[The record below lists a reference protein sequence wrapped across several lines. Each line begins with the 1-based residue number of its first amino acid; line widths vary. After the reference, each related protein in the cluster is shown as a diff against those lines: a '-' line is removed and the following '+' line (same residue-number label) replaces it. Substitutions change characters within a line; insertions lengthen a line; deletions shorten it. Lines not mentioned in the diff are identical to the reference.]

1 MTMTISGSSGLV
13 FPDGSGQETGIGRNR
28 IINGDMRIAQRGTST
43 SFGSG
48 GGTLFFGTD
57 RFNTLNYN
65 WSAGSN
71 ITVSQD
77 TTVFP
82 TGFNASYKWANGA
95 TGLTFGSG
103 GYQAITQLIEG
114 YNIAD
119 CYNKTVTLSFW
130 VRSST
135 AGTYSLNFVNQYGS
149 YGRYIVKTY
158 TINSVNTWEYKTI
171 TVDLSV
177 GTASGTWN
185 TTNGEG
191 LAVSWMLGTASDRTG
206 NAALDTWY
214 TAGSLHFATSSSV
227 NLATIANSTFYLTG
241 VQLEIGSTATPFER
255 RMYGQELALC
265 QRYYQLFNQIP
276 SGATRVAGASPAA
289 QGYLTATL
297 PTQMRS
303 APTISLA
310 TSGTNVAT
318 GFSYALSNGAS
329 DHTLSAGNNLE
340 IQSQTSTVD
349 ILSFIM
355 KSTAISWGTDKPLLM
370 TSGKVY
376 ASAEL

>member
-1 MTMTISGSSGLV
+1 MSLVLNGTDGVQFNDSSLQGAAASPFGLK
-13 FPDGSGQETGIGRNR
+13 NR

-71 ITVSQD
+71 ITISQD

-191 LAVSWMLGTASDRTG
+191 LTVSWMLGTASDRTG

-241 VQLEIGSTATPFER
+241 VQLEVGSTATPFER
-255 RMYGQELALC
+255 RMYGTELALC
-265 QRYYQLFNQIP
+265 QRYYYRTTPGTIGLRFGWGQVYATTGAIIENQFPVPMRIAPTALEQNGTAGNYGTLNSTGSGVTCSAVPAFNVSSTIIAETIFTVASGLTAGNATVALP
-276 SGATRVAGASPAA
+276 LGATA
-289 QGYLTATL
+289 YL
-297 PTQMRS
+297 
-303 APTISLA
+303 
-310 TSGTNVAT
+310 G
-318 GFSYALSNGAS
+318 
-329 DHTLSAGNNLE
+329 
-340 IQSQTSTVD
+340 
-349 ILSFIM
+349 
-355 KSTAISWGTDKPLLM
+355 W
-370 TSGKVY
+370 
-376 ASAEL
+376 SAEL